1 MDSSKMILI
10 SPFICIEHSWKEQKY
25 NGKLPW
31 KKVVSRNKRDDNNNI
46 KHLKTITYTVN
57 HIEANTK
64 TYVLNQST

>member
-1 MDSSKMILI
+1 MVLI
-10 SPFICIEHSWKEQKY
+10 STIFALNIHEKISFAGKVPQKT
-25 NGKLPW
+25 
-31 KKVVSRNKRDDNNNI
+31 VFSRNKRDDNNNI